1 MRVGPAVALLVLALP
16 LGIALPA
23 CAQRGGSHGG
33 GSHGG
38 GSHGGFTGGS
48 APAFRGS
55 SGGYRPSAPASGSA
69 RFAAGSR
76 FTNGSPR
83 TGYPGRY
90 SNNVR
95 RSFAPGLR
103 ASNARPAYGAGTYGA
118 NNGSRRHP
126 YSSPYRAG
134 YGAAGFG
141 FVPWIGPDYA
151 GYPDDDGYDDGYAE
165 GSYDPN
171 YGAAPDDAAN
181 EEGAPGYPGPGYPGP
196 GYPGPGYPGQGYPG
210 QGYQGQPPIP
220 YQAPPALSRP
230 AAASAPLTMEA
241 VTLVF
246 KDGRPAEHIHNYI
259 LTRTTLLI
267 LDEHHRDIPV
277 DELDLAATQKANR
290 DSGVDFHL
298 PG

>member
-1 MRVGPAVALLVLALP
+1 MRVGPAVALLALALP

-38 GSHGGFTGGS
+38 GSHGGFSGGP

-55 SGGYRPSAPASGSA
+55 SGGYRPSASASGPA
-69 RFAAGSR
+69 RFTAGSR
-76 FTNGSPR
+76 FTNGYPR

-95 RSFAPGLR
+95 RNFAPGVR
-103 ASNARPAYGAGTYGA
+103 VSNARPAYGAGTYGA
-118 NNGSRRHP
+118 NDRDHRHP
-126 YSSPYRAG
+126 YRSPYRAG

-141 FVPWIGPDYA
+141 FVPWIGSDYG
-151 GYPDDDGYDDGYAE
+151 GYPDDDGGYDDGYAE

-181 EEGAPGYPGPGYPGP
+181 GDGAPGYQGPGYPGP
-196 GYPGPGYPGQGYPG
+196 GYAGPGYPD
-210 QGYQGQPPIP
+210 QPPIP
-220 YQAPPALSRP
+220 YQAPPAQSRP
-230 AAASAPLTMEA
+230 AAAASAPLPMEA

-246 KDGRPAEHIHNYI
+246 KDGRPAEHVHNYI
-259 LTRTTLLI
+259 LTRTTLSI

-298 PG
+298 PDGSR